1 MYYFSGINKMKLYEF
16 LRLWEANQYSKL
28 WSAGIQ
34 VDTDIGDNIAI
45 DLYIAN
51 DFYYKV

>member
-1 MYYFSGINKMKLYEF
+1 MKLYEF
-16 LRLWEANQYSKL
+16 LRLREANRYNTL
-28 WSAGIQ
+28 WTAGIQ

>member
-1 MYYFSGINKMKLYEF
+1 VYYRSGMNKMKLYEF
-16 LRLWEANQYSKL
+16 LRLREANRYNKL

-45 DLYIAN
+45 NLYIAN